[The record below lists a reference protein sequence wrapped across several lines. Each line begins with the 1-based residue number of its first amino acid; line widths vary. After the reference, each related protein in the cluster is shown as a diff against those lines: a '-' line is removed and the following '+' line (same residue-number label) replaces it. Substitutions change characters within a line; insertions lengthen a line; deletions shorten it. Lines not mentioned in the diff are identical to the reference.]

1 MDNHVIA
8 THPNFLWMQSGIHMP
23 AIDTSILI
31 YGAFVGML
39 LLANVI
45 YLSRTKGRH

>member
-1 MDNHVIA
+1 MDTHVIA
-8 THPNFLWMQSGIHMP
+8 MHPNFLWMQSGIHMP

-39 LLANVI
+39 LLAKVL
-45 YLSRTKGRH
+45 YLYHSRGKR